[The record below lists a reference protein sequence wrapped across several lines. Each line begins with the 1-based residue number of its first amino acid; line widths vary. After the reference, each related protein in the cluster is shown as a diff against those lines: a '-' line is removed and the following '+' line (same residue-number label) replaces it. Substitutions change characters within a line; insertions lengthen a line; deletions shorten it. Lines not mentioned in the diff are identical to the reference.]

1 MNGLIIKIFQ
11 EGLRHFPTY
20 PVGDGDD
27 GQSVLRH
34 GCERLLLVFPVA
46 GGAVQQPACREFM
59 FLWAMVAAG
68 LPAGASGKVV
78 MIAMPRVQPAVVDGP
93 YDLYIAVAQVIK
105 ENLVVQEIAV
115 DIVNMHNVGA
125 DFINPLYELLR
136 GLGRGQSV
144 PVEQSGLNRM
154 PGNAETVTHRHRDR
168 RGMHEPVSAPAIGH
182 IALPAIRH
190 SQFADFF
197 HYPPGGGVCP
207 HHGIYLE
214 EFLHI
219 SPS

>member
-20 PVGDGDD
+20 PVGDGDYR
-27 GQSVLRH
+27 QPVLRH

-46 GGAVQQPACREFM
+46 GGTVHEPACREFM
-59 FLWAMVAAG
+59 LLWAMVAAG

-125 DFINPLYELLR
+125 DFINPLYELLSSPD
-136 GLGRGQSV
+136 RGQPM
-144 PVEQSGLNRM
+144 PVEQPGLNRM
-154 PGNAETVTHRHRDR
+154 PGNAEAVTHRHRDR

-190 SQFADFF
+190 GQFADFF

-214 EFLHI
+214 EFLHF

>member
-1 MNGLIIKIFQ
+1 ML
-11 EGLRHFPTY
+11 
-20 PVGDGDD
+20 
-27 GQSVLRH
+27 
-34 GCERLLLVFPVA
+34 
-46 GGAVQQPACREFM
+46 
-59 FLWAMVAAG
+59 LWAMVAAG

-78 MIAMPRVQPAVVDGP
+78 MIAMPCIQPAVMDCP
-93 YDLYIAVAQVIK
+93 DDLYIAVAQVIK
-105 ENLVVQEIAV
+105 ENFVIQEIAV

-136 GLGRGQSV
+136 SLGRSQSV
-144 PVEQSGLNRM
+144 PVKQPCLYSM
-154 PGNAETVTHRHRDR
+154 PGNAETVSHRHRDR